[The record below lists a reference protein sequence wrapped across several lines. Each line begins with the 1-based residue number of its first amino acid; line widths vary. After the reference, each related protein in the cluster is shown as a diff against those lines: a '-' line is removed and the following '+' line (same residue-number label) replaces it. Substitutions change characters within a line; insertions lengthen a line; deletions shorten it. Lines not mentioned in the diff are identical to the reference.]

1 MPSFIWI
8 YVILNHIRS
17 LFCHTK
23 SEYIIWSLLRPYH
36 KINTANESYE
46 LVLRSLY
53 NSHGT
58 GNGKH
63 LRKHLLPLKKVSHM
77 CLKQHEW
84 WILIFGWTTPLTLV
98 TMQKKSS
105 VLFRQDHLFCL
116 PQTVMAV
123 THSYPGHS
131 CKSWTKGKHY
141 STNDSHGS
149 QKHWQESSRA
159 QAFSSGENKTV
170 LVIINQRS
178 AQRYLQ
184 LWCVLFCCGRMN
196 I

>member
-1 MPSFIWI
+1 MTDFNLWVNYSF
-8 YVILNHIRS
+8 
-17 LFCHTK
+17 
-23 SEYIIWSLLRPYH
+23 
-36 KINTANESYE
+36 
-46 LVLRSLY
+46 
-53 NSHGT
+53 NSRH
-58 GNGKH
+58 NA
-63 LRKHLLPLKKVSHM
+63 
-77 CLKQHEW
+77 E
-84 WILIFGWTTPLTLV
+84 
-98 TMQKKSS
+98 KSS

-131 CKSWTKGKHY
+131 CKSWTKGKHS

-196 I
+196 IWVFNPVNLNWSLLYPIQNTILSTRLNYYTLPQQGKNTQHQVWQV